1 MRITLAAQPLGL
13 LAATTLTL
21 AACSSGSQDPA
32 GTPGPAES
40 MSPDAMATTGSA
52 DVATDA
58 GADGAMTDDAG
69 DGAMTDDAG
78 DGGSVAEQLQFT
90 STLLADGA
98 AFDGASLA
106 GKDTILW
113 FWAPWCPVCQNEAP
127 DIAAASTQ
135 LPDGV
140 TMMGLPGKSD
150 VDAMQT
156 FTAAYGLDN
165 FAHIVDADGSLW
177 QDFEVL
183 SQPAFALIND
193 DGTVATLP
201 GSESLEGI
209 LDAANELAAS

>member
-1 MRITLAAQPLGL
+1 MRISLAAKALGL
-13 LAATTLTL
+13 MAATTLTL
-21 AACSSGSQDPA
+21 AACSSGSQDSA
-32 GTPGPAES
+32 GAAGPS
-40 MSPDAMATTGSA
+40 NSTSPEAMATTGFSSGAA
-52 DVATDA
+52 D
-58 GADGAMTDDAG
+58 GANDGAMTDDA
-69 DGAMTDDAG
+69 AA
-78 DGGSVAEQLQFT
+78 GGSVAEQLQFT

-140 TMMGLPGKSD
+140 TLIGVPGKSD

-165 FAHIVDADGSLW
+165 VDHIVDADGSLW

-193 DGTVATLP
+193 DGTVTTIP
-201 GSESLEGI
+201 GSMSTEGI
-209 LDAANELAAS
+209 LDAANQLAAS